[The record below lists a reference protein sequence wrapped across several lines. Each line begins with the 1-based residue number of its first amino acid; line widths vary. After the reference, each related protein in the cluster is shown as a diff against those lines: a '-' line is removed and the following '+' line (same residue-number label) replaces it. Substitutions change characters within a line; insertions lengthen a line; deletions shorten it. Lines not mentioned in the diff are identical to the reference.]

1 MELRIENDNEII
13 FEGSADEY
21 LEQNDYDAEL
31 EIFLS
36 EFEASRQDEIVHDGL
51 TFYREMSL
59 VWED

>member
-1 MELRIENDNEII
+1 MELRIEFENEII

-21 LEQNDYDAEL
+21 LEMNDYDAEL